1 MDYAQFLI
9 DDQYL
14 INYVIY
20 RFKNKINGKVYIE
33 QTTKSLRKRVTQHIT
48 NSRPNT
54 KAHKTYFHNALNKHG
69 IENFDLIILER
80 CQNQQELD
88 ERERY
93 WIAYYNSTDK
103 RYGYNIESGG
113 SLGKKGKQLSE
124 EHKKALLQANLGKHR
139 SEKTKRQL
147 SKTHSEIWKDPEFRA
162 KHITNILK
170 VAGINRKSVYQYDL
184 EGNFIKEWYSNHSVC
199 EYLYGSKRKGNLRR
213 DILSNNRK
221 GKLGFTKK
229 GSIWSYY
236 SPNERRAY

>member
-1 MDYAQFLI
+1 MNNGLCIVFNRRL
-9 DDQYL
+9 
-14 INYVIY
+14 VS
-20 RFKNKINGKVYIE
+20 NKHGKVYIG

-93 WIAYYNSTDK
+93 WIAYYNSTD
-103 RYGYNIESGG
+103 
-113 SLGKKGKQLSE
+113 KGKQLSE

>member
-20 RFKNKINGKVYIE
+20 RFKNKTNG
-33 QTTKSLRKRVTQHIT
+33 
-48 NSRPNT
+48 
-54 KAHKTYFHNALNKHG
+54 
-69 IENFDLIILER
+69 
-80 CQNQQELD
+80 
-88 ERERY
+88 
-93 WIAYYNSTDK
+93 
-103 RYGYNIESGG
+103 
-113 SLGKKGKQLSE
+113 
-124 EHKKALLQANLGKHR
+124 
-139 SEKTKRQL
+139 
-147 SKTHSEIWKDPEFRA
+147 KDPEFRA

>member
-14 INYVIY
+14 INYVI
-20 RFKNKINGKVYIE
+20 
-33 QTTKSLRKRVTQHIT
+33 
-48 NSRPNT
+48 
-54 KAHKTYFHNALNKHG
+54 
-69 IENFDLIILER
+69 
-80 CQNQQELD
+80 
-88 ERERY
+88 
-93 WIAYYNSTDK
+93 
-103 RYGYNIESGG
+103 
-113 SLGKKGKQLSE
+113 
-124 EHKKALLQANLGKHR
+124 
-139 SEKTKRQL
+139 L

>member
-20 RFKNKINGKVYIE
+20 RFKNKING
-33 QTTKSLRKRVTQHIT
+33 
-48 NSRPNT
+48 
-54 KAHKTYFHNALNKHG
+54 
-69 IENFDLIILER
+69 
-80 CQNQQELD
+80 
-88 ERERY
+88 
-93 WIAYYNSTDK
+93 
-103 RYGYNIESGG
+103 
-113 SLGKKGKQLSE
+113 
-124 EHKKALLQANLGKHR
+124 
-139 SEKTKRQL
+139 
-147 SKTHSEIWKDPEFRA
+147 
-162 KHITNILK
+162 
-170 VAGINRKSVYQYDL
+170 L

>member
-20 RFKNKINGKVYIE
+20 RFKNK
-33 QTTKSLRKRVTQHIT
+33 
-48 NSRPNT
+48 
-54 KAHKTYFHNALNKHG
+54 
-69 IENFDLIILER
+69 
-80 CQNQQELD
+80 
-88 ERERY
+88 
-93 WIAYYNSTDK
+93 
-103 RYGYNIESGG
+103 
-113 SLGKKGKQLSE
+113 
-124 EHKKALLQANLGKHR
+124 
-139 SEKTKRQL
+139 
-147 SKTHSEIWKDPEFRA
+147 
-162 KHITNILK
+162 
-170 VAGINRKSVYQYDL
+170 INRKSVYQYDL

>member
-20 RFKNKINGKVYIE
+20 RFKNKIK
-33 QTTKSLRKRVTQHIT
+33 
-48 NSRPNT
+48 
-54 KAHKTYFHNALNKHG
+54 
-69 IENFDLIILER
+69 
-80 CQNQQELD
+80 
-88 ERERY
+88 
-93 WIAYYNSTDK
+93 
-103 RYGYNIESGG
+103 
-113 SLGKKGKQLSE
+113 
-124 EHKKALLQANLGKHR
+124 
-139 SEKTKRQL
+139 
-147 SKTHSEIWKDPEFRA
+147 
-162 KHITNILK
+162 
-170 VAGINRKSVYQYDL
+170 
-184 EGNFIKEWYSNHSVC
+184 GNFIKEWYSNHSVC

>member
-20 RFKNKINGKVYIE
+20 RFKNKINGKVY
-33 QTTKSLRKRVTQHIT
+33 K
-48 NSRPNT
+48 
-54 KAHKTYFHNALNKHG
+54 
-69 IENFDLIILER
+69 
-80 CQNQQELD
+80 
-88 ERERY
+88 
-93 WIAYYNSTDK
+93 
-103 RYGYNIESGG
+103 
-113 SLGKKGKQLSE
+113 
-124 EHKKALLQANLGKHR
+124 
-139 SEKTKRQL
+139 
-147 SKTHSEIWKDPEFRA
+147 
-162 KHITNILK
+162 
-170 VAGINRKSVYQYDL
+170 
-184 EGNFIKEWYSNHSVC
+184 GNFIKEWYSNHSVC

>member
-20 RFKNKINGKVYIE
+20 RFKNKINGKVYIG

-54 KAHKTYFHNALNKHG
+54 KAHKTYFHNALNK
-69 IENFDLIILER
+69 
-80 CQNQQELD
+80 Q
-88 ERERY
+88 
-93 WIAYYNSTDK
+93 
-103 RYGYNIESGG
+103 
-113 SLGKKGKQLSE
+113 
-124 EHKKALLQANLGKHR
+124 
-139 SEKTKRQL
+139 
-147 SKTHSEIWKDPEFRA
+147 
-162 KHITNILK
+162 
-170 VAGINRKSVYQYDL
+170 
-184 EGNFIKEWYSNHSVC
+184 
-199 EYLYGSKRKGNLRR
+199 GNLRR